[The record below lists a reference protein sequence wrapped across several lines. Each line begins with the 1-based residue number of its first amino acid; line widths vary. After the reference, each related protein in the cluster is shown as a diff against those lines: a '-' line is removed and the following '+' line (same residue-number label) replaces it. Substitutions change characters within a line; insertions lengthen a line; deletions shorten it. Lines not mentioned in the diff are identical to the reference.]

1 MAKLISKVYGD
12 ALFDYAL
19 ENNLIE
25 QTYEEAND
33 IKYIFETSKELR
45 DFVSN
50 PIISTD
56 EKKQT
61 LHNIFIENV
70 WKGTLSKV
78 LSVFKLDS
86 LIKGKNTKIL
96 SFLYIIIDKGREKEI
111 VSIMEYFLA
120 RVREYKNI
128 GVAYITSAT
137 QLNDSQKELLE
148 EKLINTTNYKQF
160 IFEYKVDE
168 ELISGLKIVVGDKVL
183 DSTMKTKIDTLSK
196 NLRGV

>member
-25 QTYEEAND
+25 QTYEEASD
-33 IKYIFETSKELR
+33 INYVFKTSKELR

-56 EKKQT
+56 EKKKT
-61 LHNIFIENV
+61 LNNIFIENV
-70 WKGTLSKV
+70 WKGTLAKV

-86 LIKGKNTKIL
+86 LVKGKDTKIL
-96 SFLYIIIDKGREKEI
+96 SFLYIIIDKGREREI
-111 VSIMEYFLA
+111 NSIMEYFLA

-128 GVAYITSAT
+128 GVAYVTSAT
-137 QLNDSQKELLE
+137 PLKDSQKKLLE

-160 IFEYKVDE
+160 IFEYEVDE
-168 ELISGLKIVVGDKVL
+168 ELISGVKIVVGDKVI
-183 DSTMKTKIDTLSK
+183 DSTIKTKINTLSK